1 MPRVTS
7 ISGHSWANWLNCS
20 SSISHSQPHRKVKV
34 LFTTS
39 SRRGGK
45 KPHVICYSIK
55 CSYLHN
61 LAGFNKTAS
70 FHCKTYSDLLHLHFL
85 WETQKVKYTACTEFL
100 DTHLELS
107 SPKIKRSVSFKM
119 QDCFT
124 ELSLQILLFF
134 FFTCACLSV
143 FQRRAETSAPP
154 SCHR

>member
-7 ISGHSWANWLNCS
+7 ISGYSWANWLNCS
-20 SSISHSQPHRKVKV
+20 SSISHFQPDLKVKV
-34 LFTTS
+34 LFSKS

-70 FHCKTYSDLLHLHFL
+70 FHSKIYSNLQHLHGKK
-85 WETQKVKYTACTEFL
+85 QKRKNMQLLRHSFRTII
-100 DTHLELS
+100 S
-107 SPKIKRSVSFKM
+107 KIKHSVSFKM
-119 QDCFT
+119 QVCFT

-134 FFTCACLSV
+134 FKLCLPQCISV
-143 FQRRAETSAPP
+143 YSWNICTP
-154 SCHR
+154 